1 MTIHGKKYR
10 DARAKVDASIR
21 YGLNE
26 AIDAV
31 LSMHCAKFDETVDLA
46 VVLGV
51 DPRKADQNVRSSV
64 VLPHGTGRTQRV
76 LAIAKGEKAKE
87 AEDAGA
93 DYVGAEDAIEK
104 IKGGWLDFDKVVATP
119 DMMSMVG
126 RIGKILG
133 PRGMMPN
140 AKTGTVTFDVARAV
154 NEIKAGKVDFR
165 VDKGGVVH
173 VPLGKV
179 SFGSNK
185 IRENFAALAETLLR
199 VKPSTSK
206 GVYVRSVALSTTMGP
221 GVKVDPTEVKV
232 AAS

>member
-1 MTIHGKKYR
+1 MASHGKKYL
-10 DARAKVDASIR
+10 DARAKVDVGRR

-26 AIDAV
+26 AIDVV
-31 LSMHCAKFDETVDLA
+31 LNTHYVKFDETVDLA
-46 VVLGV
+46 IVLGV

-64 VLPHGTGRTQRV
+64 ILPHGTGRTQKV

-93 DYVGAEDAIEK
+93 DYVGAEDVLEK

-185 IRENFAALAETLLR
+185 IKENFASLAETLLR
-199 VKPSTSK
+199 IKPSTSK
-206 GVYVRSVALSTTMGP
+206 GTYVRSVALSTTMGP
-221 GVKVDPTEVKV
+221 GVRVDPSEVKTV
-232 AAS
+232 TS